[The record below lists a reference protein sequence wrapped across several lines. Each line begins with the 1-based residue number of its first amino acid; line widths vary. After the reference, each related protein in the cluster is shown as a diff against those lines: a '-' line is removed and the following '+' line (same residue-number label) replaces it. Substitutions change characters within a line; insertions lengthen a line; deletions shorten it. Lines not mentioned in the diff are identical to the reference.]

1 MSPLVA
7 WLSAFAVTQAVEV
20 PVYVRALKGHSR
32 RWWWAFGASAV
43 THPVVFFGFGR
54 LWPGGYWSGVAA
66 AEAFAVAVEAAWLSA
81 LGVERSVAWALLA
94 NGLSVA
100 VGLGL
105 RAAIGWP

>member
-7 WLSAFAVTQAVEV
+7 WISAFAVTQAVEV
-20 PVYVRALKGHSR
+20 PVYGRALRARPR
-32 RWWWAFGASAV
+32 RWLWAFGASAL
-43 THPVVFFGFGR
+43 THPVVFFAFPW
-54 LWPGGYWSGVAA
+54 LWPGGGWSMVAA
-66 AEAFAVAVEAAWLSA
+66 AEAFAVAVEAAYLSA

-105 RAAIGWP
+105 RAAVGWP